1 MASNSFGKIRR
12 FDTNQQVTSYNILC
26 LWVFITRVMS
36 YELLLLYELRATFR
50 MRITSYWFLY
60 ELQLTFYIRITDCC
74 VLHQLQMTFIIR
86 VTSCFANELRIAFY
100 CTSYKVLLYELRVTF
115 FCTIYELLFA
125 CEFSFISRVTSC
137 LSYAR
142 YRLLFIARVRFTSVY
157 TSYKL

>member
-115 FCTIYELLFA
+115 FLHELRAAFCMRVFVYFTSYELP
-125 CEFSFISRVTSC
+125 FICKIQVTVYC
-137 LSYAR
+137 
-142 YRLLFIARVRFTSVY
+142 TS
-157 TSYKL
+157 